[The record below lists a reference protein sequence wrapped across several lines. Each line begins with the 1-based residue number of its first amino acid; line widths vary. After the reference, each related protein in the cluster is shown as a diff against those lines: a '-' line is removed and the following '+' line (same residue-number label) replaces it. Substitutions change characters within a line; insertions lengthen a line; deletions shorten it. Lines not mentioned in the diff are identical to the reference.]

1 MICTKCR
8 KFYKDGIGWKKD
20 EDGCDMYCR
29 WCGEGGEL
37 IVCDKCPA
45 AFCKRYYLT
54 TSQQCKNTIFL
65 GNEILLW
72 CEKLVST
79 PFRCIQRNLGRETVV
94 SIKDSNDW
102 GCFVCHPQQIY
113 EHKARY
119 YSLYRLNKIPGFQ
132 TMPYKPKNM
141 IPGKRKSDALFR
153 KAEHIIHSSQHFI
166 DENIGMVAFN
176 KLMAR

>member
-1 MICTKCR
+1 MVWRIWTRNLLFQCR
-8 KFYKDGIGWKKD
+8 KHSKLHLLQQTSTNSGI
-20 EDGCDMYCR
+20 
-29 WCGEGGEL
+29 
-37 IVCDKCPA
+37 
-45 AFCKRYYLT
+45 LT
-54 TSQQCKNTIFL
+54 YVTQLDVMGVII

-176 KLMAR
+176 KLLAR

>member
-1 MICTKCR
+1 MPCCILQKVLPHNQ
-8 KFYKDGIGWKKD
+8 K
-20 EDGCDMYCR
+20 
-29 WCGEGGEL
+29 
-37 IVCDKCPA
+37 
-45 AFCKRYYLT
+45 
-54 TSQQCKNTIFL
+54 QIFL
-65 GNEILLW
+65 DVLKNDNQNALIIGNEILLW

-119 YSLYRLNKIPGFQ
+119 YSLFRLNKIPGFQ
-132 TMPYKPKNM
+132 TMPYKPNNM

-176 KLMAR
+176 KSMARKYILVNFCIEQVFTYIIIIEL